1 LERSL
6 HIDIDEETA
15 DTIGGLVMHQ
25 LERVPEEGERVA
37 FPSFDV
43 VVLRKKGPRIVLV
56 RVIPHPLQTESDWL
70 S

>member
-1 LERSL
+1 
-6 HIDIDEETA
+6 
-15 DTIGGLVMHQ
+15 GGLVMRQ

-56 RVIPHPLQTESDWL
+56 QVIPHPLQTESDWL